1 MKRDRF
7 YRRLFEII
15 PGLLTWSTLISL
27 FILAFV
33 KPLWVAIFVITFD
46 VYWVIRVS
54 YLTTLLIFA
63 YRRLESQKKIDWL
76 KKCASLGP
84 TGGLEY
90 RNIYHAILFPVYKE
104 GPEILTPSIL
114 ALENANYSKEKMIVV
129 LSVEERAGEDVWSN
143 TLALKERYRE
153 RFFQFLVTR
162 HPDNIPGEIKVKGAN
177 AAWGAKALKY
187 FLDSKHI
194 EYEHVIISCFDADTC
209 ADREYFSCLAY
220 HYLTNPNRMRS
231 SYQPIPVYNNNIW
244 HARSIAR
251 ILELGAS
258 FMQMIETMRLERFVT
273 FSSHS
278 MSFKTLVEVG
288 YWPVDM
294 ISDDSA
300 IYWKCFLHFN
310 GDYSVMPMYVTV
322 SMDVATDK
330 TVIGTIIKQYK
341 QKRRWAWGV
350 ENFPYVL
357 MGFLEN
363 RNIPLGKKIRRAF
376 HILESHYTWAVWAI
390 IITFIAPLPL
400 IFGGGL
406 FRQTAIGYNLPSV
419 AAALFRMSLFTIFV
433 CVFINIKLLPP
444 RPKDV
449 KPNKSLIM
457 IAQWAFSPFVAALL
471 GSTPAVDA
479 QTRLMLGKY
488 MHFHVTEKSRKGHT
502 AGEKIE
508 EQKILLAVKIYL

>member
-1 MKRDRF
+1 MKRDEF

-15 PGLLTWSTLISL
+15 PGLLTWSTLITL

-33 KPLWVAIFVITFD
+33 KPIWVAIFVITFD

-54 YLTTLLIFA
+54 YLTMLLVFA
-63 YRRLESQKKIDWL
+63 YGRLEKEKKIDWL
-76 KKCASLGP
+76 KDCESLGSID
-84 TGGLEY
+84 GFEY
-90 RNIYHAILFPVYKE
+90 GDIYHVILFPVYKE
-104 GPEILTPSIL
+104 GLEILAPSIS
-114 ALENANYSKEKMIVV
+114 ALENANYPKEKMIII
-129 LSVEERAGEDVWSN
+129 LSTEERAGENAWN
-143 TLALKERYRE
+143 NALALKEKYNNS
-153 RFFQFLVTR
+153 FFQFLVTK
-162 HPDNIPGEIKVKGAN
+162 HPDNIIGEIKVKGAN
-177 AAWGAKALKY
+177 ATWGAKALKY
-187 FLDSKHI
+187 FLDSKDI
-194 EYEHVIISCFDADTC
+194 DYGHVIMSCFDADTC
-209 ADREYFSCLAY
+209 ADREYFGCLSY
-220 HYLTNPNRMRS
+220 HYLTNPNRLRS

-258 FMQMIETMRLERFVT
+258 FMQMVETMRLEKFVT

-310 GDYSVMPMYVTV
+310 GDYSVIPMYVTV
-322 SMDVATDK
+322 SMDVATEK
-330 TVIGTIIKQYK
+330 SVIGTIIKQYK

-363 RNIPLGKKIRRAF
+363 RKIPLRKKIRRAF

-390 IITFIAPLPL
+390 IITFVAPLPL

-406 FRQTAIGYNLPSV
+406 FRQTAIGFNLPSV
-419 AAALFRMSLFTIFV
+419 AAALFRMSLFTILV
-433 CVFINIKLLPP
+433 CVFISVKLLPP

-449 KPNKSLIM
+449 KPAKGLVM
-457 IAQWAFSPFVAALL
+457 IAQWLLSPLVVALL
-471 GSTPAVDA
+471 GSTPALDA

-488 MHFHVTEKSRKGHT
+488 LHFHVTEKSRHGH
-502 AGEKIE
+502 
-508 EQKILLAVKIYL
+508 AVQ